1 MHSLLVTCHVLLLA
15 TTALHGACGADGQ
28 GQQQS
33 LKDAG
38 APSPL
43 RSTGPPRFQNYH
55 DGVWAAPH
63 VPAWRVG
70 QARVFE
76 PSAGHRVAVMPLPN
90 HRHFHALRQIAS
102 DCDAGW
108 EPLLSYNDEDIPT
121 FACKPTPSRAEADRR
136 DFYTDN
142 TTRQL
147 LHDIFNVTAGPGRET
162 CVDRREATSWWEM
175 LTGKSSARQWITG
188 LNDRMLKD
196 VWHSDGCFYDPRP
209 GGTEMITALSYPHPA
224 WRDEWG
230 GQLEISADTCLRP
243 TNTASKWY
251 SKAVL
256 RVTPSPDVLVIF
268 SSYLVRRCLQRESVC
283 VLYSRGKPSTWV

>member
-1 MHSLLVTCHVLLLA
+1 MDLNRTGDLPCGRPQLTKPGGRAPRIRGPMNSLLVTCHVLLLA
-15 TTALHGACGADGQ
+15 TTVLHGACGADGQ

-76 PSAGHRVAVMPLPN
+76 PSASHRVAVMPLPN

-121 FACKPTPSRAEADRR
+121 FACKPTPVVPRQTAEISTR
-136 DFYTDN
+136 
-142 TTRQL
+142 TTRRGSCC
-147 LHDIFNVTAGPGRET
+147 T
-162 CVDRREATSWWEM
+162 TS
-175 LTGKSSARQWITG
+175 
-188 LNDRMLKD
+188 
-196 VWHSDGCFYDPRP
+196 
-209 GGTEMITALSYPHPA
+209 
-224 WRDEWG
+224 
-230 GQLEISADTCLRP
+230 
-243 TNTASKWY
+243 
-251 SKAVL
+251 
-256 RVTPSPDVLVIF
+256 
-268 SSYLVRRCLQRESVC
+268 
-283 VLYSRGKPSTWV
+283 ST

>member
-1 MHSLLVTCHVLLLA
+1 MHSLFVTCHVLLLA
-15 TTALHGACGADGQ
+15 TTAPHGACGADGQ

-90 HRHFHALRQIAS
+90 QRHFHALRQIAS

-147 LHDIFNVTAGPGRET
+147 L
-162 CVDRREATSWWEM
+162 RR
-175 LTGKSSARQWITG
+175 
-188 LNDRMLKD
+188 
-196 VWHSDGCFYDPRP
+196 
-209 GGTEMITALSYPHPA
+209 
-224 WRDEWG
+224 
-230 GQLEISADTCLRP
+230 
-243 TNTASKWY
+243 
-251 SKAVL
+251 
-256 RVTPSPDVLVIF
+256 
-268 SSYLVRRCLQRESVC
+268 LQRDRGAGAGDLRGS
-283 VLYSRGKPSTWV
+283 SRSHKLVGNVDWEELRAPVDHRPE